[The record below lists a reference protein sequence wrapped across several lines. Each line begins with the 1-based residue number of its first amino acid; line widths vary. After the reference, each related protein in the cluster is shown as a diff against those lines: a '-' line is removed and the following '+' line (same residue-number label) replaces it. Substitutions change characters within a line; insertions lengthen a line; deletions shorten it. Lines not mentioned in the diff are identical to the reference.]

1 MSKKFKDTTIG
12 QILFGAAS
20 AINPTLGNVLQGVTS
35 PKEAIEAITKS
46 DAPAEDKVKLQQLI
60 YDQQTKE
67 IEAIT
72 SRWQADSMSDSW
84 LSKNVRPLVLVW
96 CIVIFSFAGILDS
109 VETIPFNIH
118 ETWNDTFEKVMM
130 AVILAYFGGR
140 TTEKASNIFNDNIN
154 LPEPGIK
161 TSGAS
166 TTGTTGVTLKDSSND
181 FLNSATNPNGYNVN
195 GGDIVYNTSTNAVA
209 KVLQVVDANTI
220 TLDTAIM
227 AAVGNTYEIYQS
239 NNSAG
244 GTDLNVYVGT
254 GGDVEV
260 MMTAG
265 VGTEKHLFQN
275 VVSGSFLP
283 IQVKR
288 VLATNTTASNLL
300 ALR

>member
-1 MSKKFKDTTIG
+1 MSKKFKDTTVG

-35 PKEAIEAITKS
+35 PKEAIAAITKS

-140 TTEKASNIFNDNIN
+140 TPEKASNIF
-154 LPEPGIK
+154 K
-161 TSGAS
+161 
-166 TTGTTGVTLKDSSND
+166 
-181 FLNSATNPNGYNVN
+181 
-195 GGDIVYNTSTNAVA
+195 
-209 KVLQVVDANTI
+209 
-220 TLDTAIM
+220 
-227 AAVGNTYEIYQS
+227 
-239 NNSAG
+239 NN
-244 GTDLNVYVGT
+244 
-254 GGDVEV
+254 
-260 MMTAG
+260 
-265 VGTEKHLFQN
+265 K
-275 VVSGSFLP
+275 
-283 IQVKR
+283 K
-288 VLATNTTASNLL
+288 
-300 ALR
+300 